1 MTAINREEVRN
12 KVGVL
17 EVDLNVAIKFDAF
30 MKANEQGKTMGDM
43 FEAVKTLKQLATDL
57 FSPNSANAVHFI
69 LELSGRKFPILLN
82 PIIKGIVETEEIE
95 VLVYRPD
102 GLRMVCDVT
111 LDKKDSAGIFYEK
124 LFPVVSSY
132 MKANEL

>member
-17 EVDLNVAIKFDAF
+17 EVDMNVVIKFDAF
-30 MKANEQGKTMGDM
+30 MTAKEQGKTMGDM
-43 FEAVKTLKQLATDL
+43 FEAVKMLKRLATDL

-102 GLRMVCDVT
+102 GLRTVCDVT
-111 LDKKDSAGIFYEK
+111 LDKKESAGVFYEK
-124 LFPVVSSY
+124 LFPIVTNYIKS
-132 MKANEL
+132 NEL